1 MTIYSYLLTM
11 DLAIE
16 PELYAPS
23 INDQGVYIDK
33 IPPIRHGIQCPCGAR
48 KEKVYES
55 RGQFLAHIKTKV
67 HQKWLDDM
75 NANRSNH
82 FIESTQLK
90 ETVKN
95 QQIIIA
101 QLTRQLDAKTKEIE
115 SLKLKTGGTTLDLL
129 TFD

>member
-1 MTIYSYLLTM
+1 MELIT
-11 DLAIE
+11 E
-16 PELYAPS
+16 PDIYAPS
-23 INDQGVYIDK
+23 IDETGKYIDK
-33 IPPIRHGIQCPCGAR
+33 LPAFFKHGIQCPCGAR

-55 RGQFLAHIKTKV
+55 KPKLKEHLKTKS

-82 FIESTQLK
+82 FIESNQLK

-101 QLTRQLDAKTKEIE
+101 QLTRQLDAKMKEIE
-115 SLKLKTGGTTLDLL
+115 ILKNTKTTDPILDLL

>member
-1 MTIYSYLLTM
+1 MELITEPDIYS
-11 DLAIE
+11 
-16 PELYAPS
+16 PS
-23 INDQGVYIDK
+23 IDETGKYIDK
-33 IPPIRHGIQCPCGAR
+33 LPAFFKHGIQCPCGAR

-55 RGQFLAHIKTKV
+55 KPKLKEHLKTKS

-82 FIESTQLK
+82 FIESNQLK
-90 ETVKN
+90 DTVKN

-101 QLTRQLDAKTKEIE
+101 QLTRQLDAKIKEIE
-115 SLKLKTGGTTLDLL
+115 ILKKIQAGNNTLDLL

>member
-1 MTIYSYLLTM
+1 MELVTEPDIYS
-11 DLAIE
+11 
-16 PELYAPS
+16 PS
-23 INDQGVYIDK
+23 IDETGKYIDK
-33 IPPIRHGIQCPCGAR
+33 LPAFFKHGIQCPCGAR

-55 RGQFLAHIKTKV
+55 KPKLKEHLKTKV

-82 FIESTQLK
+82 YIESTQLK

-101 QLTRQLDAKTKEIE
+101 QLTRQLDTKIKEIE
-115 SLKLKTGGTTLDLL
+115 SLKMKMGGTTLDLL

>member
-1 MTIYSYLLTM
+1 MELV
-11 DLAIE
+11 IE
-16 PELYAPS
+16 PEIYAPS
-23 INDQGVYIDK
+23 IDETGKYIDK
-33 IPPIRHGIQCPCGAR
+33 LPAFFKHGIQCPCGAR

-55 RGQFLAHIKTKV
+55 KPKLKEHLKTKV
-67 HQKWLDDM
+67 HQKWIDDM

-82 FIESTQLK
+82 YIESTQLK

-115 SLKLKTGGTTLDLL
+115 LLKSPREPVIDLL